1 MYLNV
6 FLKMKDYVNYIDL
19 FRENP
24 DMPCVLR
31 ANDLLGFSNQLVQE
45 VRDEFERE
53 QKVLAEKTEDELLTP
68 AAVMNIAKIS
78 RATLHRIAK
87 AGSLVP
93 LWVGG
98 QRRYRRMDLD
108 KYLQK

>member
-1 MYLNV
+1 MI
-6 FLKMKDYVNYIDL
+6 DYVKYIEL

-31 ANDLLGFSNQLVQE
+31 AKDLLGFSNQLVQE

-68 AAVMNIAKIS
+68 ETVMSIGHIS
-78 RATLHRIAK
+78 RATLYRLAK
-87 AGSLVP
+87 AKILVP
-93 LWVGG
+93 VWVGG
-98 QRRYRRMDLD
+98 QRRYRRQDMYN
-108 KYLQK
+108 YLNR